1 MRSNAKHGLT
11 IDNLEIYRVSIDV
24 PTVKESAQS
33 PTPPSMADDWT
44 VDSEAGHKED
54 KRRSIFVAYML
65 DKRLAWHSYIMSNKS
80 DFLDLNVREM
90 LQRH

>member
-33 PTPPSMADDWT
+33 PTPPSMADD
-44 VDSEAGHKED
+44 
-54 KRRSIFVAYML
+54 
-65 DKRLAWHSYIMSNKS
+65 
-80 DFLDLNVREM
+80 
-90 LQRH
+90 